1 MRTTGVVCLVFTARG
16 RAVTAV
22 ALAAMMTLTVAGG
35 CADSSGGSAGPSVV
49 APPTTTAPKTK
60 APKAKVPKAPAP
72 KAPASDA
79 AVSMVGRAPLTG
91 LRTSAALD
99 HPAVTVK
106 ISNTPDAHPH
116 RGLGDADIVF
126 VEPITGAT
134 TRLAAIFHSKLP
146 KQVGPVRSL
155 RPMDAPLIGP
165 TKGIIADTMA
175 DRWVLR
181 YVDRVADL
189 ANLGT
194 LRVPRHTYRIDGRRR
209 APNHV
214 FAQPAKLL
222 RLADRSAPPA
232 PYFRYAA
239 DVRRSTAQR
248 SGRPAQSVTVGYGG
262 SATAT
267 WRFDRRTGRWL
278 RAEKWSP
285 HRLEN
290 GRQVSA
296 RNVIV
301 LRAAR
306 DTSFAR
312 AKASMTILDLVGAS
326 GSLRLFTAGKV
337 VDGRWTKRGVNQ
349 PFTFTTADGK
359 PLLLAP
365 GNTWVECVLP
375 GMAVHVTPKH

>member
-1 MRTTGVVCLVFTARG
+1 M
-16 RAVTAV
+16 
-22 ALAAMMTLTVAGG
+22 
-35 CADSSGGSAGPSVV
+35 D
-49 APPTTTAPKTK
+49 
-60 APKAKVPKAPAP
+60 
-72 KAPASDA
+72 
-79 AVSMVGRAPLTG
+79 GRAPLTG
-91 LRTSAALD
+91 VRTTAVLD

-116 RGLGDADIVF
+116 RGLGDADIMF

-134 TRLAAIFHSKLP
+134 TRLAAIFHSRLP

-165 TKGIIADTMA
+165 TKGVIADTMA

-194 LRVPRHTYRIDGRRR
+194 LRVPRGTYRIDSRRR

-214 FAQPAKLL
+214 FAQPARLL
-222 RLADRSAPPA
+222 RLTDRSAQPA
-232 PYFRYAA
+232 PYFSYAA
-239 DVRRSTAQR
+239 DVGRSTAQR
-248 SGRPAQSVTVGYGG
+248 RGRPAESVTVGYGG

-267 WRFDRRTGRWL
+267 WRYDRGSGRWL
-278 RAEKWSP
+278 RAEKWSR

-296 RNVIV
+296 QNVIV
-301 LRAAR
+301 LRADR

-312 AKASMTILDLVGAS
+312 AKASMTILDVVDAS
-326 GSLRLFTAGKV
+326 GSLQLFTGDKV
-337 VDGRWTKRGVNQ
+337 VSGRWTKRGVNQ
-349 PFTFTTADGK
+349 PFAFTTADGK

-365 GNTWVECVLP
+365 GTTWVECTLP
-375 GMAVHVTPKH
+375 GMAVHVTPKK